1 MGNGKKETKA
11 PKKRTRITMTMGDLK
26 RSASAVLQKAFGTV
40 RNQSKVT
47 VILGSGD

>member
-1 MGNGKKETKA
+1 MGNGKKETKT
-11 PKKRTRITMTMGDLK
+11 KKATRVTMTMGDLK